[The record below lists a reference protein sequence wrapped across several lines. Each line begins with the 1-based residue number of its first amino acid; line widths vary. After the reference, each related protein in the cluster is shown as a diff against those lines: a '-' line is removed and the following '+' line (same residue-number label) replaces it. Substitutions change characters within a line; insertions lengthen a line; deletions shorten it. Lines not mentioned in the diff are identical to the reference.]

1 MGDVESGGYRSG
13 HSHLKNSILARYK
26 QDMCWYD
33 CLCAG
38 VEVAVDVA
46 KLGAAG

>member
-1 MGDVESGGYRSG
+1 MADLESGRERSG
-13 HSHLKNSILARYK
+13 HAHLKNSILARYK
-26 QDMCWYD
+26 QDRCWYN

-38 VEVAVDVA
+38 VEVAVVVA